1 MLMGGIV
8 MTWLCH
14 KWLDLSSHWKTF
26 ELIVI
31 SESASQF
38 DLKLGQDFR
47 KRLIRNVFFENC
59 FLFFLLLLLRRQKV
73 KPKLDS
79 CFDIRPL
86 YARRIA
92 RHRNKLFPFSYFVT
106 RGLHLSSFN
115 DTEPP
120 LALKSYDVRYSRAV
134 VGVSCCGIP
143 VPKRKKKKKQH
154 QERSSAAAAA
164 ETRRKRRKRK
174 GK

>member
-59 FLFFLLLLLRRQKV
+59 FLFFFLLLLRRQKV

-92 RHRNKLFPFSYFVT
+92 RHRNKLFPFFSIL
-106 RGLHLSSFN
+106 LHGGFIWAPSMTPNLLSHWKVMTSGIAGPRWASPAAGF
-115 DTEPP
+115 
-120 LALKSYDVRYSRAV
+120 LSRNE
-134 VGVSCCGIP
+134 
-143 VPKRKKKKKQH
+143 KKKQH